1 MIRRKLQRDK
11 SARISA
17 KKSHCEWT
25 AHPLK
30 VSLAE
35 PEEMDSVPT
44 PGNLHQAFMKQMRDG
59 PYHAVNVRETF
70 HATGN
75 FSSTD
80 EEEFKAFRLR
90 VLATTGVAGCCGR
103 LLRWMRCVAA
113 RSGFLRGPR
122 HHGTSE
128 WPVVWVGFAGV
139 CGKIFRFGFGVMWPL
154 GVLFAGLRRRHA
166 ASDRPICGQVKDAW
180 APL

>member
-103 LLRWMRCVAA
+103 LLRWMRWMRWPRCVAA
-113 RSGFLRGPR
+113 RSDFLRGPR

-128 WPVVWVGFAGV
+128 WLVVAGGGSVSASITVLGFL
-139 CGKIFRFGFGVMWPL
+139 PL
-154 GVLFAGLRRRHA
+154 LGAILTQLPIPETGRRSLEAIEDGL
-166 ASDRPICGQVKDAW
+166 P
-180 APL
+180 